1 MNKALKFL
9 QSHPARLL
17 NDFYAASLYRKSASS
32 YRKRSNSCAATPTLT
47 PNPFGAGRRR
57 FSASMGVSGGV
68 TDDTGKGFVARAHAA
83 LYVTQS
89 AGHHPLHT
97 PTVAP
102 AS

>member
-1 MNKALKFL
+1 MNKALKLL

-32 YRKRSNSCAATPTLT
+32 YRKRSNSCAET

-89 AGHHPLHT
+89 AGRHPLHT

>member
-1 MNKALKFL
+1 MNKAVKLL

-17 NDFYAASLYRKSASS
+17 NDFYAASPCTTCVSS
-32 YRKRSNSCAATPTLT
+32 YQRCSNSCAETPTLT

-89 AGHHPLHT
+89 AGRHPLHT